1 MVLRKALTFGS
12 LPFVALMTSGTASG
26 QQHDQAHLLRTNQ
39 ASISAPFSSFGTEV
53 TFNKFGDDGSSC
65 ILDASGVLIW
75 IQSDG
80 TFRQIPNT
88 QLAVPLYVTNNE
100 LVVWKN
106 RFADFDFYTSTQAGV
121 VNKPQVAVSLYRV
134 GNSGNIT
141 ETPVQVEGKE
151 VLDTAVL
158 TTSSDSLIITTS
170 QRYDDETTLMVS
182 PTLAYFYQRD
192 DVAIRTYRITNNGG
206 VQRIGERI
214 SKTLADSLDFDLTQA
229 SPSIN
234 TLGFGTD
241 GTVVY
246 TNETV
251 EAVGAGFSLV
261 SEFSWQNGQGK
272 TKTTLKTYYAIGTS
286 APAIDVLYASDTKL
300 VFYRGAADLN
310 GDGDTT
316 DPATPSVVAEA
327 AGYFQVSRNPFTD
340 QLGAITPI
348 STVTVAGAG
357 TPINSPNLTRIG
369 HTQYFYTALGGT
381 VRTYSVDGTSD
392 PVLVRTAATGIAGAS
407 SGAIKSLNSA
417 EGSAVLASG
426 SSVAWLHSGPG
437 SFTLLSP
444 AAAQGEPMFVS
455 NTEVVMWNNAHA
467 PVGGDGQRPLIDLRN
482 YTRTGAVLNPSTQ
495 ILLNGLPGTPVAGN
509 GPGRVV
515 LDTPDI
521 VIDPDTVGWFFT
533 TAEKASGSSVTFR
546 SYRLAGLNGDTDGDG
561 LTDGVEIGLGLDRFN
576 ADTDGDGLSDGEEVT
591 AATTDPLD
599 ADSDNDGV
607 NDGVEVNALG
617 SNPLVASFG
626 FGPDVAVDFANTASN
641 YTGLVYDAAAQPL
654 GSITLKLSNKGS
666 FSGSEITL
674 GSKGSLRGSFN
685 TLTSKFDGVASGL
698 PGVTNVK
705 MEIVLDSVAAPV
717 GNPFSNYKIH
727 GQLELAG
734 GAIQAFELR
743 RPAYNKSY
751 PAAALMGPYTLAGF
765 AELNVAGPAGDLVGT
780 TSVKTDG
787 KVSFK
792 SYSPDNQA
800 QTWSGV
806 VNFGDRLPVFATAK
820 RMVVT
825 GDLKFADIAEVSD
838 FSGSVRIVRQA
849 GSGSDIYA
857 AGYDQTRELVGN
869 RLNTGV
875 LLGLSSFEVKPNNI
889 VAAFSAGSL
898 AGEQVVSTLD
908 TKGKISTVFNNLFSF
923 KGKYDRKTGLTVANY
938 AVTDASN
945 SLYRT
950 KASVRAVPLQ
960 KQNRFAGYYYVPNSG
975 GQFTLVANDG
985 NITPQITTVTPLHK
999 SVSVSG
1005 TTYTVSIITPGA
1017 WTAELV
1023 TANNW
1028 VTLSGGT
1035 ASEDDEE
1042 TDPEADPEAGED
1054 DEVVA
1059 EPISGTGNA
1068 IITITV
1074 APNTTGLRRGATLK
1088 IAGKKHTIEQ
1098 DYR

>member
-1 MVLRKALTFGS
+1 MVFRKALTFGS
-12 LPFVALMTSGTASG
+12 LPFVALMTSGIASG

-39 ASISAPFSSFGTEV
+39 ASISTPFSSFGTEV

-106 RFADFDFYTSTQAGV
+106 RFADFDFYESTQAGV
-121 VNKPQVAVSLYRV
+121 ANKPQVAVSLYRV

-158 TTSSDSLIITTS
+158 TTSGDSLILTTS
-170 QRYDDETTLMVS
+170 QRYDDDSTLMVTD
-182 PTLAYFYQRD
+182 TLAFIYQRD
-192 DVAIRTYRITNNGG
+192 DVAIRTYRVANDGS
-206 VQRIGERI
+206 VQRIGERT
-214 SKTLADSLDFDLTQA
+214 SKTLADSQNFDLTQTA
-229 SPSIN
+229 PSIN

-241 GTVVY
+241 GAVIY

-251 EAVGAGFSLV
+251 ESASVGFSRA
-261 SEFSWQNGQGK
+261 SELLWQNGQGK
-272 TKTTLKTYYAIGTS
+272 TKTALKAYYAVGFS
-286 APAIDVLYASDTKL
+286 APTIDVLYASDTKL
-300 VFYRGAADLN
+300 VFYREAVDLN
-310 GDGDTT
+310 GDGDST

-340 QLGAITPI
+340 QLGAVTAI
-348 STVTVAGAG
+348 STVTVAAAG

-369 HTQYFYTALGGT
+369 HTQYFYTALGGS
-381 VRTYSVDGTSD
+381 VRTYRVDGTSD

-407 SGAIKSLNSA
+407 SGVIKSLNSA

-444 AAAQGEPMFVS
+444 LAAQGEPMFVAD
-455 NTEVVMWNNAHA
+455 TEVVMWNNAHA

-521 VIDPDTVGWFFT
+521 VMDPDAVGWFFT
-533 TAEKASGSSVTFR
+533 TAEKVGGSSATFR

-561 LTDGVEIGLGLDRFN
+561 LTDGFELTVSFTNRFK

-591 AATTDPLD
+591 AATTDPLH

-617 SNPLVASFG
+617 TDPLVASFG
-626 FGPDVAVDFANTASN
+626 FGPDVAVNFANTAST
-641 YTGLVYDAAAQPL
+641 YTGLVYDAAARPL

-685 TLTSKFDGVASGL
+685 ALTSKFDGLASGL
-698 PGVTNVK
+698 LGVTNVK
-705 MEIVLDSVAAPV
+705 MEIVLDSNPAPL
-717 GNPFSNYKIH
+717 GNPFSNYKIQ
-727 GQLELAG
+727 GQLQLAG
-734 GAIQAFELR
+734 GAVQAFELR

-751 PAAALMGPYTLAGF
+751 QAAALTGPYTLAGF

-780 TSVKTDG
+780 TSVGTDG
-787 KVSFK
+787 RVSLK
-792 SYSPDNQA
+792 SYSPDNQT

-806 VNFGDRLPVFATAK
+806 VNFGDRLPVFAAAK
-820 RMVVT
+820 RTVVT

-838 FSGSVRIVRQA
+838 FSGTVRIVRQA

-869 RLNTGV
+869 RLNSGV
-875 LLGLSSFEVKPNNI
+875 LLGLTSFEVKPNNI
-889 VAAFSAGSL
+889 IAAFSAGSL
-898 AGEQVVSTLD
+898 AGEQAVSTLD
-908 TKGKISTVFNNLFSF
+908 AKGKISTVFNNLFSF
-923 KGKYDRKTGLTVANY
+923 KGKYDRKTGLTVADY
-938 AVTDASN
+938 AVTDSSN

-950 KASVRAVPLQ
+950 KASIRAVPLQ

-1017 WTAELV
+1017 WTAELT

-1035 ASEDDEE
+1035 VSEDDEE
-1042 TDPEADPEAGED
+1042 TDPEAGED
-1054 DEVVA
+1054 DEVVV

-1068 IITITV
+1068 TITITV
-1074 APNTTGLRRGATLK
+1074 AANTTGFRRSAVVK